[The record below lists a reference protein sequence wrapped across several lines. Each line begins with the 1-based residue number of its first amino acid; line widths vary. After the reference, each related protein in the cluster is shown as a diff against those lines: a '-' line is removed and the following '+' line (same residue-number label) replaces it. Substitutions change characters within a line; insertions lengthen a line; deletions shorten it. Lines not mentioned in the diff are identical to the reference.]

1 MVLAC
6 SCFRYECTES
16 GGLLLEEVE
25 RILQS
30 SQMDSDC
37 RIIITGSVLF
47 NHLLFQVLLSP
58 LAPLLI

>member
-47 NHLLFQVLLSP
+47 NHLLFPGLLSP
-58 LAPLLI
+58 LAPLMI